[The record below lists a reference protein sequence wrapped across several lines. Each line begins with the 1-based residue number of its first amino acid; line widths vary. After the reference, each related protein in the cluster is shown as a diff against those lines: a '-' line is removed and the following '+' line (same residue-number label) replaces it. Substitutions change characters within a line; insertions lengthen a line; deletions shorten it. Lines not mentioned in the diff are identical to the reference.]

1 MRRSITLLLGFA
13 LLVLVG
19 GALTA
24 CDDSPTSVD
33 DFDIQP
39 NVSVSASSLSLV
51 ISGAESTVNFDVQYQ
66 GLDTHPAAEGS
77 GVLSLTKAA
86 ENGDPSN
93 GSQTWSVGVNESV
106 SGIVQETVV
115 VRSPT
120 GSGEIVDS
128 VGVSVAPFVVTSD
141 FTSRFA
147 VVADYED
154 AQRDSMASGGTTFSI
169 VNDVASGSN
178 GIRAMEV
185 NASGSGAVTFERR
198 ASAPNA
204 DRFTF
209 LVRPNPDTDFNLTLT
224 FTEEANG
231 AETEHTFTVPVNAGS
246 QWLKYGIVLSQ
257 IGADFNPVATRA
269 GGNGPLLSVS
279 LSADQAV
286 TYQVDQLM
294 LGDADAAQVEIEDF
308 ERTSLAYGPP
318 FCPPTFGASEDVAGT
333 SDGFTARTVQGTGC
347 FGYNY
352 SSDGSD
358 LFVNV
363 TGSDVVSFL
372 ANGTPG
378 DSIFVFVETPEGDSG
393 RPGGFTFD
401 NGTQVGLPQSGSWAR
416 VEVPLDSLGDAPAVL
431 NSAGISNV
439 GFEARGEEPDFA
451 IDDVKI
457 GPSGN

>member
-1 MRRSITLLLGFA
+1 LFA
-13 LLVLVG
+13 G
-19 GALTA
+19 AALTG

-39 NVSVSASSLSLV
+39 NVSVSTSSLSLV
-51 ISGAESTVNFDVQYQ
+51 ISGAESSVDFDVQYQ
-66 GLDTHPAAEGS
+66 GLSTHPTAEGS
-77 GVLSLTKAA
+77 GVLSLTKSA
-86 ENGDPSN
+86 ENGEPSN
-93 GSQTWSVGVNESV
+93 GSQTWSVGVSESV
-106 SGIVQETVV
+106 SGIVEETVV

-120 GSGEIVDS
+120 GDREIVDS
-128 VGVSVAPFVVTSD
+128 LTVSVAPFVVTSD
-141 FTSRFA
+141 FSSRFA
-147 VVADYED
+147 VIADYED
-154 AQRDSMASGGTTFSI
+154 AQRDSVASGGTTFEI

-178 GIRAMEV
+178 GIRAMQV

-209 LVRPNPDTDFNLTLT
+209 LVKPNPNTDFNLTLT
-224 FTEEANG
+224 FTEEASG
-231 AETEHTFTVPVNAGS
+231 AETEHEFTVPVNAGS
-246 QWLKYGIVLSQ
+246 QWLKYGIVFSQ

-286 TYQVDQLM
+286 TYHVDQLM
-294 LGDADAAQVEIEDF
+294 LGDANGAQVEIDDL
-308 ERTSLAYGPP
+308 ERTSTAYGPP
-318 FCPPTFGASEDVAGT
+318 FCDPTFGESGDVAAV

-358 LFVNV
+358 LFVDV
-363 TGSDVVSFL
+363 SGSDVVSFL

-378 DSIFVFVETPEGDSG
+378 DSIFVFVETPEGDAG

-401 NGTQVGLPQSGSWAR
+401 NGIQVGLPQTGSWAR

-439 GFEARGEEPDFA
+439 GFVARGEDPDFA
-451 IDDVKI
+451 IDDIKI
-457 GPSGN
+457 GPSEN